1 MFFTKTGYEKTFIYI
16 FLFSSFTY
24 SQTLKGVFSVTPIK
38 GIGDDTK
45 LDDKSKKPM
54 FFSYSYSNN
63 KSIQE
68 LISKESTTIDTI
80 FITDD
85 RIKDK
90 LFETTDIVIRPYKII
105 HFKDFGNKIYRL
117 ESSRKNEDLVNEDTS
132 IKDSIPNYEWV
143 LGNEI
148 QTIAGYTCKKATT
161 IKNVGRSQ
169 QITAWYCENIPINDG
184 PMDFS
189 GLPGLILQI
198 EINKNTIVKFE
209 KLKHLKDE
217 SIEIKEPDNNTKMLT
232 ISEYINKMMNGD

>member
-1 MFFTKTGYEKTFIYI
+1 MKKYLY
-16 FLFSSFTY
+16 LLLLLSSFSY

-38 GIGDDTK
+38 GIGDDTE

-54 FFSYSYSNN
+54 FFSYIYSDN
-63 KSIQE
+63 KSSQE

-85 RIKDK
+85 RIKDQ
-90 LFETTDIVIRPYKII
+90 LFETTDIVIRPYRTI

-143 LGNEI
+143 LDDEI

-161 IKNVGRSQ
+161 TRNVGRIQ
-169 QITAWYCENIPINDG
+169 QITAWYCENIPIIDG
-184 PMDFS
+184 PMGFS

-198 EINKNTIVKFE
+198 EINKNTIIKFE
-209 KLKHLKDE
+209 KLKHIKDE
-217 SIEIKEPDNNTKMLT
+217 NIEIKEPDNNTKMLT
-232 ISEYINKMMNGD
+232 ISEYINKMMNGG